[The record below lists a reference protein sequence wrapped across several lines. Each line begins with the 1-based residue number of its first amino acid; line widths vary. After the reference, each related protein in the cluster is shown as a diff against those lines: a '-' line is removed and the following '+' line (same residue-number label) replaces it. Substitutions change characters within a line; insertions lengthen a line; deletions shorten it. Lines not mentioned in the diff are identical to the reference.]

1 MRHVM
6 VRYTL
11 KPGQAEL
18 NEKLVKAVYEE
29 LDQVK
34 PSGFRYATVRLD
46 DGLTFVHIA
55 VSDSAE
61 VPLPSIGAFR
71 RFTEDIADRCDIAPQ
86 TTEFEVVGSYGLLG
100 S

>member
-1 MRHVM
+1 M
-6 VRYTL
+6 VRYTV

-29 LDQVK
+29 LAQVR

-55 VSDSAE
+55 ESEGADS
-61 VPLPSIGAFR
+61 PLRSIEAFA
-71 RFTEDIADRCDIAPQ
+71 RFTDGIADRCDLAPQ
-86 TTEFEVVGSYGLLG
+86 TTEFEVVGSYGLLDT
-100 S
+100 